1 MIATKEGTSGDL
13 IGDKPYHTYCHKK
26 REAEKNLRC

>member
-26 REAEKNLRC
+26 GRQRRI